1 MQIHQQENLKMAF
14 DYMKTENVG
23 LVNCSGKDVNE
34 GNENI
39 SKKGRSGLGG
49 GTCTT
54 GGVSSFPPP
63 LTLLAS
69 LPVPRFPCPSPTP
82 PPIRPP
88 PRPL

>member
-39 SKKGRSGLGG
+39 ILG
-49 GTCTT
+49 
-54 GGVSSFPPP
+54 VMWSVIS
-63 LTLLAS
+63 
-69 LPVPRFPCPSPTP
+69 RFQLGEISMDG
-82 PPIRPP
+82 IR
-88 PRPL
+88 

>member
-39 SKKGRSGLGG
+39 SKKRRSGLGG
-49 GTCTT
+49 GH
-54 GGVSSFPPP
+54 VQPEASPPF
-63 LTLLAS
+63 LH
-69 LPVPRFPCPSPTP
+69 R
-82 PPIRPP
+82 
-88 PRPL
+88 

>member
-39 SKKGRSGLGG
+39 SKKRRSGLGG
-49 GTCTT
+49 G
-54 GGVSSFPPP
+54 VHVQPEASPPF
-63 LTLLAS
+63 LH
-69 LPVPRFPCPSPTP
+69 R
-82 PPIRPP
+82 
-88 PRPL
+88 